1 MGRKK
6 KEETVKLEKIEYK
19 NKKNLSDSFY
29 YLLGIVLSL
38 VLIFSTEEF
47 LSSINYLFVIIFS
60 VIGVVKLINFFMD
73 KEYIGRNYNGL
84 MTSIMCLWLAM
95 FIFKYGNFIFLQML
109 PVLVSFVLFM
119 MAISS
124 FTKYFDF
131 RITGNLIVSIV
142 SLLLGISLMIF
153 SGSFAYMLFK
163 IVGIY
168 ILIMVILDLIDYN
181 KKKNL

>member
-1 MGRKK
+1 MRKK
-6 KEETVKLEKIEYK
+6 KSEDTVVLERIENK
-19 NKKNLSDSFY
+19 NKKNISDSFY

-38 VLIFSTEEF
+38 VLIFSTREF
-47 LSSINYLFVIIFS
+47 LGSINYLFVIIFS
-60 VIGVVKLINFFMD
+60 VICVVKLINFFMD
-73 KEYIGRNYNGL
+73 KEYMDRNYTGL
-84 MTSIMCLWLAM
+84 MTSIMCLWLSI
-95 FIFKYGNFIFLQML
+95 FVFKYGNFIFLQML
-109 PVLVSFVLFM
+109 PVLVSLVLFM

-131 RITGNLIVSIV
+131 RISGNLIVSIV
-142 SLLLGISLMIF
+142 SLLLGISLMVF
-153 SGSFAYMLFK
+153 SGSFAYILFK